1 MALLLDS
8 ETLEGLLETR
18 TIMGMAGRKPSDR
31 PTVTR
36 HKPTVDWTE
45 VPNVSYEGWVPELP
59 ETRQVVDKSGE
70 VIEVPVP
77 DATRAWWDAL
87 CKMPHCVLWQE
98 SDWAFALDT
107 AMVQAQASYGVIS
120 AMAELRMREKSLGT
134 TVDSRRDLRIR
145 YVEPE
150 TEQAQLAVVEQIDER
165 RQRLLDA

>member
-1 MALLLDS
+1 
-8 ETLEGLLETR
+8 
-18 TIMGMAGRKPSDR
+18 MGMAGRKPSER

-45 VPNVSYEGWVPELP
+45 VINRPYAGPRPDLP
-59 ETRQVVDKSGE
+59 EVRQVVQKDGTILE
-70 VIEVPVP
+70 LPYPE
-77 DATRAWWDAL
+77 ATRQWWDAL

-107 AMVQAQASYGVIS
+107 AQVHAMAATGIIS
-120 AMAELRMREKSLGT
+120 AAAEVRMREKSLGT

-150 TEQAQLAVVEQIDER
+150 SEPVRMAIVENIDER
-165 RQRLLDA
+165 RKRLLNA

>member
-1 MALLLDS
+1 
-8 ETLEGLLETR
+8 
-18 TIMGMAGRKPSDR
+18 MGMAGRKPSDR

-59 ETRQVVDKSGE
+59 VTRQVVDKSGE

-134 TVDSRRDLRIR
+134 TVDARRDLRIR

-150 TEQAQLAVVEQIDER
+150 PEVAPLAVVDIDDR